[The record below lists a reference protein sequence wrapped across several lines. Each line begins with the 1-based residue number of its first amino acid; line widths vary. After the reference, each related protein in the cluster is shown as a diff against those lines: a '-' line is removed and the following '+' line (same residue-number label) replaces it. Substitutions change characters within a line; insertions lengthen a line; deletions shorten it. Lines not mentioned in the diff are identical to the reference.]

1 MPPSQVFVYDPARPD
16 FQANAHEI
24 YRVLRDEHPVYEN
37 PATGIW
43 ALSRYADVRDAAADT
58 ARLSSE
64 NTDISV
70 GLLPHIQSLDP
81 PRHDALRNLVSRAFT
96 GRRADA
102 MEPRIRAI
110 ARSLIDRFAS
120 RGEADLMAEFS
131 RHLPSLVIGDMIGVP
146 EDRREA
152 FLDWTEALVE
162 TEVGKAHEVIQPATN
177 IYAEFS
183 KLLAD
188 RRVARRED
196 LMSALIDA
204 EIDGEHLSEQELLGF
219 CFTLIVAGNDTTT
232 NLIANGAVL
241 LAEHPEQRALLAR
254 DPAAIPNA
262 IEEMVRCEAP
272 AQALPRRMLADVA
285 LHGRT
290 IPKGAMVRLVWA
302 AANRDEREFP
312 NAEAFDVTRSAPRH
326 LGFGHGT
333 HFCLGARLARLEAR
347 VAFEELL
354 ARVPE
359 YELTGD
365 PGWKTSIWARA
376 HKQVP
381 VRFTPHP
388 A

>member
-1 MPPSQVFVYDPARPD
+1 MPRTDAFVYDPTRSD
-16 FQANAHEI
+16 FQEDAHAI

-37 PATGIW
+37 PKTGIW
-43 ALSRYADVRDAAADT
+43 ALSRYADVRAAATDT
-58 ARLSSE
+58 AVFSSE
-64 NTDISV
+64 NTDITV
-70 GLLPHIQSLDP
+70 GLLPQIQSMDP

-110 ARSLIDRFAS
+110 ARSLIDGFAA
-120 RGEADLMAEFS
+120 RGEADLMHEFA
-131 RHLPSLVIGDMIGVP
+131 RHVPSLVIGEMIGVP

-152 FLDWTEALVE
+152 FLDWTEAMVE
-162 TEVGKAHEVIQPATN
+162 SGEDRIQQTIQAATN

-183 KLLAD
+183 KLLAE
-188 RRVARRED
+188 RRTAPRDD
-196 LMSALIDA
+196 LMSALVDA
-204 EIDGEHLSEQELLGF
+204 EIDGQRLGEEDLLGF

-241 LAEHPEQRALLAR
+241 LAEHSEQRAHLASH
-254 DPAAIPNA
+254 PAAIANA
-262 IEEMVRCEAP
+262 VEEMVRCESP
-272 AQALPRRMLADVA
+272 AQALPRRMMADVT

-302 AANRDEREFP
+302 AANRDEREFA
-312 NAEAFDVTRSAPRH
+312 NAESFDVTRPAPRH
-326 LGFGHGT
+326 LGFGVGT

-354 ARVPE
+354 ARLPD

-365 PGWKTSIWARA
+365 PGWKTSIWARS

-381 VRFTPHP
+381 VRFT
-388 A
+388 ARAD

>member
-1 MPPSQVFVYDPARPD
+1 MPPSDDFVYDPTRPD
-16 FQANAHEI
+16 FQANAHAI
-24 YRVLRDEHPVYEN
+24 YRTLRDEHPVYVN
-37 PATGIW
+37 PETGIW
-43 ALSRYADVRDAAADT
+43 ALSRYGDVRAAATDT
-58 ARLSSE
+58 AVFSSE
-64 NTDISV
+64 NTDITV
-70 GLLPHIQSLDP
+70 GLLPQIQSMDP

-110 ARSLIDRFAS
+110 ARRLIDGFAA
-120 RGEADLMAEFS
+120 RGEADLMHELA
-131 RHLPSLVIGDMIGVP
+131 RNLPSLVIGEMIGVP

-152 FLDWTEALVE
+152 FLDWTEAMVE
-162 TEVGKAHEVIQPATN
+162 SGEDRIQLTIQAATN

-183 KLLAD
+183 KLLAE
-188 RRVARRED
+188 RRAAPRDD
-196 LMSALIDA
+196 LMSALVDA
-204 EIDGEHLSEQELLGF
+204 EIDGERLSEEDLLGF

-241 LAEHPEQRALLAR
+241 LADHPEQRAHLVR
-254 DPAAIPNA
+254 NPTAIPNA
-262 IEEMVRCEAP
+262 IEEMVRCESP
-272 AQALPRRMLADVA
+272 AQALPRRMMGDVT

-302 AANRDEREFP
+302 AANRDDREFA
-312 NAEAFDVTRSAPRH
+312 NAGSFDVTRPAPRH
-326 LGFGHGT
+326 LGFGVGN

-354 ARVPE
+354 ARLPD
-359 YELTGD
+359 YEVTGD

-381 VRFTPHP
+381 VRFTP
-388 A
+388 AA

>member
-1 MPPSQVFVYDPARPD
+1 MPQSDNFVYDPSRAD
-16 FQANAHEI
+16 FQANAHAV
-24 YRVLRDEHPVYEN
+24 YRALRDEHPVYEN

-43 ALSRYADVRDAAADT
+43 AISRYADVRDAATDT

-110 ARSLIDRFAS
+110 AKRLIDGFAA
-120 RGEADLMAEFS
+120 RGEADLLAEFS
-131 RHLPSLVIGDMIGVP
+131 RHLPSLVIGEMIGVP

-152 FLDWTEALVE
+152 FLDWTEAMVE
-162 TEVGKAHEVIQPATN
+162 TESGGTHDVVQPATN

-183 KLLAD
+183 KLLAE
-188 RRVARRED
+188 RRGSRRED

-204 EIDGEHLSEQELLGF
+204 EIDGERLSEEELLGF

-232 NLIANGAVL
+232 NLIANGLVL
-241 LAEHPEQRALLAR
+241 LAEHPDQRALLTR
-254 DPAAIPNA
+254 EKAAIPNA
-262 IEEMVRCEAP
+262 IEEMLRCESP
-272 AQALPRRMLADVA
+272 AQALPRRMLSD
-285 LHGRT
+285 LTLRGRT

-302 AANRDEREFP
+302 AANRDEREF
-312 NAEAFDVTRSAPRH
+312 ARADAFDVTRPAPRH
-326 LGFGHGT
+326 LGFGVGA

-354 ARVPE
+354 ARLPE

-376 HKQVP
+376 HRQLP
-381 VRFTPHP
+381 VRFTPRP
-388 A
+388 Q

>member
-1 MPPSQVFVYDPARPD
+1 MPGSDEFVYDPTRSD
-16 FQANAHEI
+16 FQQNTHAI

-43 ALSRYADVRDAAADT
+43 ALSRYADVRAAAADT
-58 ARLSSE
+58 PVFSSE
-64 NTDISV
+64 NTDITV
-70 GLLPHIQSLDP
+70 GLLPQIQSMDP

-110 ARSLIDRFAS
+110 ARSLIDGFAA
-120 RGEADLMAEFS
+120 RGEADLMHEYA
-131 RHLPSLVIGDMIGVP
+131 RHVPSLVIGEMIGVP

-152 FLDWTEALVE
+152 FLDWTEAMVE
-162 TEVGKAHEVIQPATN
+162 SGEDRIQQTIQAATN

-183 KLLAD
+183 KLLAE
-188 RRVARRED
+188 RRTAPRDD
-196 LMSALIDA
+196 LMSALVDA
-204 EIDGEHLSEQELLGF
+204 EIDGQRLSEEDLLGF

-241 LAEHPEQRALLAR
+241 LAEHPEQRAHLASH
-254 DPAAIPNA
+254 PAAIANA
-262 IEEMVRCEAP
+262 VEEMVRCESP
-272 AQALPRRMLADVA
+272 AQALPRRMMADVT

-302 AANRDEREFP
+302 AANRDEREFA
-312 NAEAFDVTRSAPRH
+312 NAESFDVTRPAPRH
-326 LGFGHGT
+326 LGFGVGT

-354 ARVPE
+354 ARLPD

-365 PGWKTSIWARA
+365 PGWKTSIWARS
-376 HKQVP
+376 HKHVP
-381 VRFTPHP
+381 VRFT
-388 A
+388 ARTD

>member
-1 MPPSQVFVYDPARPD
+1 MPPTSEFVYDPTRPD
-16 FQANAHEI
+16 FQAHAHAI

-43 ALSRYADVRDAAADT
+43 ALSRYADVRDAATDT
-58 ARLSSE
+58 KTFSSE
-64 NTDISV
+64 NTDITV
-70 GLLPHIQSLDP
+70 GLLPQIQSMDA

-102 MEPRIRAI
+102 MEPRIRVI
-110 ARSLIDRFAS
+110 ARRLIDGFAA
-120 RGEADLMAEFS
+120 RGEADLMHEFA
-131 RHLPSLVIGDMIGVP
+131 RHVPSLVIGEMIGVP

-152 FLDWTEALVE
+152 FLDWTEAMVE
-162 TEVGKAHEVIQPATN
+162 SGEDRIQQTIQAATN

-183 KLLAD
+183 KLLAE
-188 RRVARRED
+188 RRTTPRDD
-196 LMSALIDA
+196 LMSALVDA
-204 EIDGEHLSEQELLGF
+204 EIDGERLSEEDLLGF

-232 NLIANGAVL
+232 NLIANGAVQ
-241 LAEHPEQRALLAR
+241 LAEHPEQRALLVR
-254 DPAAIPNA
+254 QPSAIANA
-262 IEEMVRCEAP
+262 VEEMVRCESP
-272 AQALPRRMLADVA
+272 AQALPRRMMSDVT

-302 AANRDEREFP
+302 AANRDEREF
-312 NAEAFDVTRSAPRH
+312 AHADTFDVTRPAPRH
-326 LGFGHGT
+326 LGFGVGT

-359 YELTGD
+359 YELCGD

-381 VRFTPHP
+381 VRFAPR
-388 A
+388 AA

>member
-1 MPPSQVFVYDPARPD
+1 MAPRSDFVYDPARPD
-16 FQANAHEI
+16 FQAHAHEI
-24 YRVLRDEHPVYEN
+24 YRALRDEHPVYEN

-43 ALSRYADVRDAAADT
+43 ALSRYADVRDAATDT
-58 ARLSSE
+58 ATYSSE

-70 GLLPHIQSLDP
+70 GLLPHIQSLDA

-110 ARSLIDRFAS
+110 AKRLIDRFAA
-120 RGEADLMAEFS
+120 RGEADLLAELA
-131 RHLPSLVIGDMIGVP
+131 RDLPSLVIGEMIGVP

-152 FLDWTEALVE
+152 FLDWTEAMVE
-162 TEVGKAHEVIQPATN
+162 TDVGRGHDVIQPATN

-183 KLLAD
+183 KLLAE
-188 RRVARRED
+188 RRSSRRED

-204 EIDGEHLSEQELLGF
+204 EIDGQHLSEEELLGF

-241 LAEHPEQRALLAR
+241 LAEHPDQRARLVR
-254 DPAAIPNA
+254 EPAAIANA
-262 IEEMVRCEAP
+262 IEEMLRCESP
-272 AQALPRRMLADVA
+272 AQALPRRLLRDATV
-285 LHGRT
+285 HGRT

-302 AANRDEREFP
+302 AANRDEREFA
-312 NAEAFDVTRSAPRH
+312 NADTFDITRPSPRH
-326 LGFGHGT
+326 LGFGVGA
-333 HFCLGARLARLEAR
+333 HFCLGARLARLETR

-354 ARVPE
+354 ARIPD

-376 HKQVP
+376 HKQVA
-381 VRFTPHP
+381 VRFTP
-388 A
+388 AA

>member
-1 MPPSQVFVYDPARPD
+1 MPSTSDFVYDPTRPD
-16 FQANAHEI
+16 FQANAHAI

-37 PATGIW
+37 PVTGIW
-43 ALSRYADVRDAAADT
+43 ALSRYADVRDAATDT
-58 ARLSSE
+58 NRFSSE
-64 NTDISV
+64 NTDISA
-70 GLLPHIQSLDP
+70 GLLPHIQSLNP

-110 ARSLIDRFAS
+110 AVRLIDRFAA
-120 RGEADLMAEFS
+120 RGEADLLAELA
-131 RHLPSLVIGDMIGVP
+131 RDLPSLVIGEMIGVP

-152 FLDWTEALVE
+152 FLDWTEAMVE
-162 TEVGKAHEVIQPATN
+162 TEGGNTAAIIQPATN

-183 KLLAD
+183 KLLAE
-188 RRVARRED
+188 RRGARRED

-204 EIDGEHLSEQELLGF
+204 EIEGEHLSEEELLGF

-254 DPAAIPNA
+254 DRSAIANA
-262 IEEMVRCEAP
+262 IEEMLRCESP
-272 AQALPRRMLADVA
+272 AQALPRRMMSNVT

-312 NAEAFDVTRSAPRH
+312 NADAFDVTRPAPRH
-326 LGFGHGT
+326 LGFGVGA

-359 YELTGD
+359 YELCGD

-381 VRFTPHP
+381 VRFAPR
-388 A
+388 AA